1 VTGNE
6 AGLKESL
13 ACNLSL
19 ADAGAG
25 VNTPSDLASGDVFI
39 ACDFRGDHLPVGEI
53 DPDDL
58 FEVTP
63 VIPDP
68 LSNELGLGGGDRRK
82 GIRGQG
88 VQDESV
94 SWEGTGGRRE
104 ISKGANPF
112 GF

>member
-1 VTGNE
+1 MTGDE
-6 AGLKESL
+6 GGLKESL

-25 VNTPSDLASGDVFI
+25 VNTPGDLASGDIFI
-39 ACDFRGDHLPVGEI
+39 ACDFGGDPLSVDEI

-68 LSNELGLGGGDRRK
+68 LPNELGLEGGD
-82 GIRGQG
+82 
-88 VQDESV
+88 
-94 SWEGTGGRRE
+94 
-104 ISKGANPF
+104 
-112 GF
+112 